1 MKFEDVARLPL
12 TSLPTSFYMLP
23 NLSKELG
30 GPDIYIKRDDVMDL
44 AHGGNKTRKLEY
56 VFADALKKDADTIL
70 TMGGIQSN
78 HVRQTVSAAAKLG
91 LESHIFL
98 NNPVPE
104 RLSQMKGS
112 GNFLMDKIMGASEY
126 IIDGDDDMVATEM
139 SRIEKK
145 LISEGK
151 TPYPV
156 PMGASNGLGSLGYM
170 MAARE
175 LMMQW
180 ENMGISPSHIFVG
193 TGSCGTHAGLLVG
206 LRYFGNTTIKV
217 VGISVSQPEERKKA
231 DLKDLIDQIYKV
243 IDLPDDLISD
253 DDLIVSGDYYGKAYA
268 YPTDDAN
275 DAIKLLGEKEGIIL
289 DPVYTGK
296 TMAGMIDMI
305 KNNKLDNPKDIVFLH
320 TGGAPAIHSFAD
332 LFLDLEEKINER

>member
-1 MKFEDVARLPL
+1 MKFEDVDRLPL
-12 TSLPTSFYMLP
+12 TSLPTSFYLLP
-23 NLSKELG
+23 NLSEELDG
-30 GPDIYIKRDDVMDL
+30 ADIYIKRDDVMDL

-56 VFADALKKDADTIL
+56 VFADALKKGADTVL

-104 RLSQMKGS
+104 RLAQMKSS
-112 GNFLMDKIMGASEY
+112 GNYLMDKVMGACEY
-126 IIDGDDDMVATEM
+126 IIDGDDDKVAAEM
-139 SRIEKK
+139 QRIQKK
-145 LISEGK
+145 LITEGK
-151 TPYPV
+151 RPYLV

-175 LMMQW
+175 LMIQW
-180 ENMGISPSHIFVG
+180 ENMEINPSHIFLG

-206 LRYFGNTTIKV
+206 LRYFGNTTTKV
-217 VGISVSQPEERKKA
+217 VGISVSQPEEIKKENLRA
-231 DLKDLIDQIYKV
+231 VIEQIFEV
-243 IDLPDDLISD
+243 IDLPEDLITEDDLI
-253 DDLIVSGDYYGKAYA
+253 ISGDYFGKAYA
-268 YPTDDAN
+268 YPTPAAN
-275 DAIKLLGEKEGIIL
+275 DAIRLLGEKEGIIL

-296 TMAGMIDMI
+296 TMAGLIDMV
-305 KNNKLDNPKDIVFLH
+305 KNNKLENAKDIVFLH

-332 LFLDLEEKINER
+332 LFLDLEEKLK